1 MIFTKITKLSFT
13 TFNKP
18 TILQGLRS
26 YKKSAAQE
34 HLHDYARDD
43 LLLQKVKKEKV
54 DYEFITKESNGTLMF
69 REFLFQ

>member
-26 YKKSAAQE
+26 YKKSAAQA
-34 HLHDYARDD
+34 HLHDYVRDD
-43 LLLQKVKKEKV
+43 
-54 DYEFITKESNGTLMF
+54 
-69 REFLFQ
+69 